1 MQIMTLRTLARE
13 IRDFPV
19 TVVFSLIWIVVF
31 VAMVAVRMHDVPV
44 PTWWRLLVLGI
55 GDGHR
60 FGDLALN
67 DLARGEW
74 WRIVTC
80 TFVHYS
86 LIHIAFNLAAFYLL
100 GTLLESWYGSPLS
113 VLIYGITGAGGNLI
127 SAFIKYELGT
137 STLSHAGGGSVVVMG
152 QVGLCAVIGWRS
164 RRSMGGDLGW
174 QMVKAM
180 VLTGLLGIAFP
191 RYIDNWGHAGGALA
205 GFPLGLLH
213 RWFIRH
219 RQAPSA
225 WGLGVITS
233 LAIAGCAMAQVAADR
248 RESHTLD
255 EIRGMAE
262 RKVYDVANRGLAV
275 VALLGE
281 STVEPG
287 LVTRSL
293 ENVAD
298 VLDPLQQHALYLANQ
313 ARVRPLSP
321 TEKSELDYYRQRA
334 LYLASQA
341 RVRPLSPAERAELDY
356 RRTLHL
362 LSQVYLHP
370 LSQEEQDEF
379 NRLLASLSCRLLT
392 AMAWVLDRGPARPDY
407 QQIKHVAE
415 YAQTR
420 ELTDEERAEL
430 KQHLDPIRLFVRGEQ
445 EIRVRELWNQ
455 RTAPAGPRRARP

>member
-1 MQIMTLRTLARE
+1 MHIMTLRTLARE
-13 IRDFPV
+13 IRDFPA

-31 VAMVAVRMHDVPV
+31 VAMVAERMQDVPA

-60 FGDLALN
+60 FGDLTLL
-67 DLARGEW
+67 DLARGQW
-74 WRIVTC
+74 WRLITC

-137 STLSHAGGGSVVVMG
+137 STLLHAGGGSVVVMG
-152 QVGLCAVIGWRS
+152 QVGLCAVIGWRT
-164 RRSMGGDLGW
+164 RRSTGGDLGW

-213 RWFIRH
+213 RWFLRH

-233 LAIAGCAMAQVAADR
+233 LAIAGCVIAQVAADR
-248 RESHTLD
+248 RESHTLK
-255 EIRGMAE
+255 EIRGMVE
-262 RKVYDVANRGLAV
+262 RKVYDAANRGLAV

-281 STVEPG
+281 STVASSV
-287 LVTRSL
+287 VTRSL

-298 VLDPLQQHALYLANQ
+298 VLDPLQQRALKLAIQ
-313 ARVRPLSP
+313 ERVRRLSP
-321 TEKSELDYYRQRA
+321 TEQSELEYYRQR
-334 LYLASQA
+334 
-341 RVRPLSPAERAELDY
+341 P
-356 RRTLHL
+356 RT
-362 LSQVYLHP
+362 
-370 LSQEEQDEF
+370 
-379 NRLLASLSCRLLT
+379 
-392 AMAWVLDRGPARPDY
+392 WPAR
-407 QQIKHVAE
+407 
-415 YAQTR
+415 R
-420 ELTDEERAEL
+420 ESGR
-430 KQHLDPIRLFVRGEQ
+430 
-445 EIRVRELWNQ
+445 
-455 RTAPAGPRRARP
+455 

>member
-1 MQIMTLRTLARE
+1 
-13 IRDFPV
+13 
-19 TVVFSLIWIVVF
+19 
-31 VAMVAVRMHDVPV
+31 MVAVRMQDGTS

-60 FGDLALN
+60 FGDLTLD

-74 WRIVTC
+74 WRLITC

-86 LIHIAFNLAAFYLL
+86 FIHIALNVVAFYLL

-137 STLSHAGGGSVVVMG
+137 SSLIHAGGGSVVVMG

-174 QMVKAM
+174 QMVKAL

-219 RQAPSA
+219 RQAPAA

-233 LAIAGCAMAQVAADR
+233 LAIAGCMMAQVAADR
-248 RESHTLD
+248 REALVLH
-255 EIRGMAE
+255 EIRGLVE
-262 RKVYDVANRGLAV
+262 RRAYDVANRGLPL

-281 STVEPG
+281 TVADLG
-287 LVTRSL
+287 VVTRSL

-298 VLDPLQQHALYLANQ
+298 FFERSTPRIENQHAVDLASQTHIRSLSQDQQ
-313 ARVRPLSP
+313 AERDYRRAFQLVRQVRVRPL
-321 TEKSELDYYRQRA
+321 TKAEQSEFD
-334 LYLASQA
+334 
-341 RVRPLSPAERAELDY
+341 
-356 RRTLHL
+356 
-362 LSQVYLHP
+362 
-370 LSQEEQDEF
+370 
-379 NRLLASLSCRLLT
+379 RLLGRLSCRLLT
-392 AMAWVLDRGPARPDY
+392 GMAWVLGRGPTR
-407 QQIKHVAE
+407 QEFEQIKRLAE
-415 YAQTR
+415 AAQTR
-420 ELTDEERAEL
+420 ELTDQEQADL
-430 KQHLDPIRLFVRGEQ
+430 KQQLDPLRQFVRREQ
-445 EIRVRELWNQ
+445 EIRVRELWHRRKAATGAR
-455 RTAPAGPRRARP
+455 RTRS

>member
-1 MQIMTLRTLARE
+1 MTLRTLARE
-13 IRDFPV
+13 IRDFPA

-31 VAMVAVRMHDVPV
+31 VAMVAVRMQDGPS

-60 FGDLALN
+60 FGDLTLD

-74 WRIVTC
+74 WRLITC

-86 LIHIAFNLAAFYLL
+86 FIHIALNLVAFYLL

-137 STLSHAGGGSVVVMG
+137 SSLIHAGGGSVVVMG

-174 QMVKAM
+174 QMVKAL

-233 LAIAGCAMAQVAADR
+233 LAIAGCIMAQVAADR
-248 RESHTLD
+248 RESACPSRD
-255 EIRGMAE
+255 
-262 RKVYDVANRGLAV
+262 
-275 VALLGE
+275 
-281 STVEPG
+281 
-287 LVTRSL
+287 
-293 ENVAD
+293 
-298 VLDPLQQHALYLANQ
+298 
-313 ARVRPLSP
+313 
-321 TEKSELDYYRQRA
+321 QRA
-334 LYLASQA
+334 GGAQGLRRGQ
-341 RVRPLSPAERAELDY
+341 PWPSPGRA
-356 RRTLHL
+356 
-362 LSQVYLHP
+362 
-370 LSQEEQDEF
+370 
-379 NRLLASLSCRLLT
+379 
-392 AMAWVLDRGPARPDY
+392 AW
-407 QQIKHVAE
+407 
-415 YAQTR
+415 
-420 ELTDEERAEL
+420 
-430 KQHLDPIRLFVRGEQ
+430 
-445 EIRVRELWNQ
+445 
-455 RTAPAGPRRARP
+455 